1 MKIIIICFTLFISG
15 FAVGYYTGGE
25 VVRKVYRTIYKMP
38 DEEVERC
45 RRWLNGECE
54 VEEDNGTD

>member
-1 MKIIIICFTLFISG
+1 MSFKATITACLVSALAG

-38 DEEVERC
+38 DEEIKRC
-45 RRWLNGECE
+45 RKWLNE
-54 VEEDNGTD
+54 VEEDNE

>member
-1 MKIIIICFTLFISG
+1 MKNIITCLTFFVSG

-38 DEEVERC
+38 DEEVKRC
-45 RRWLNGECE
+45 RRWLNGEDE
-54 VEEDNGTD
+54 AEEES

>member
-1 MKIIIICFTLFISG
+1 MKNIITCFTFFVFG
-15 FAVGYYTGGE
+15 FTVGYYTGGE

-45 RRWLNGECE
+45 RKWLNGEDE
-54 VEEDNGTD
+54 A

>member
-1 MKIIIICFTLFISG
+1 MKNIITCLTFFVSG

-45 RRWLNGECE
+45 RKWLNGEE
-54 VEEDNGTD
+54 QKE

>member
-1 MKIIIICFTLFISG
+1 MKNIITCLAFFVSG
-15 FAVGYYTGGE
+15 FVVGYYTGGE

-54 VEEDNGTD
+54 AEEEA

>member
-1 MKIIIICFTLFISG
+1 MKNIITCFTFFVSG
-15 FAVGYYTGGE
+15 FAVGYYIGGE

-45 RRWLNGECE
+45 RKWLNGEDE
-54 VEEDNGTD
+54 AEEEA

>member
-1 MKIIIICFTLFISG
+1 MKNIIICLTLFVSG

-38 DEEVERC
+38 DDEVKRC
-45 RRWLNGECE
+45 REWLNGEDE
-54 VEEDNGTD
+54 VEEDNG